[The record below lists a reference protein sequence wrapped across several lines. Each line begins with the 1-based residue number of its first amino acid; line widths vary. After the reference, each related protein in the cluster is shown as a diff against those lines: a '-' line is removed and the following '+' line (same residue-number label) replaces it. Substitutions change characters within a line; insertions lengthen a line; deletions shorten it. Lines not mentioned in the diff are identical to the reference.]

1 MSDFIVK
8 IGDTAIYNDS
18 FTMEEVHA
26 IIMSEAQEI
35 RRRQFE
41 SGNRSS
47 HRAEDGAH
55 KRAFSRGN
63 RYSEQGRFRRVGN
76 AGDQ

>member
-1 MSDFIVK
+1 MSDFIMK

-26 IIMSEAQEI
+26 ILMAEVHEI
-35 RRRQFE
+35 RRQQFE
-41 SGNRSS
+41 PRNRSS
-47 HRAEDGAH
+47 HRAANGSH
-55 KRAFSRGN
+55 KTAFSRGD
-63 RYSEQGRFRRVGN
+63 RYSDQGRFRRVGN